1 MPTFKITFA
10 RSARKELQNLPVDI
24 AERLLKKI
32 ESLAFNARPTG
43 CKKIRG
49 STSLWRLKVGNYRV
63 VYKVDDHIRI
73 IDVLIIRHRRDVYR

>member
-32 ESLAFNARPTG
+32 ESLAFYERPTG